1 MSNKSSGNRFEQEFA
16 EFLDW
21 HGFWCHVLQQNKS
34 GQPADII
41 AVKGDYHCLIDCKE
55 VSTKAGFV
63 LSRVEENQR
72 LAMKKF
78 AERGGH
84 IGWFAVKFPDGD
96 IRMISIVSVLFG
108 EAQGIKAISKLV
120 SEQFMTAEEWTEIV
134 EKYGVWRE
142 NDGKRIQQGIRRSG
156 DDCL

>member
-16 EFLDW
+16 EYLDR

-63 LSRVEENQR
+63 LNRVEENQR

-84 IGWFAVKFPDGD
+84 VGWFAVKFPDGD

-120 SEQFMTAEEWTEIV
+120 SEQLMTAEEWAEIV
-134 EKYGVWRE
+134 DSKLVRSTEEK
-142 NDGKRIQQGIRRSG
+142 
-156 DDCL
+156 